1 MPLAR
6 MPPRLAWAGFNLLQ
20 LAFTLA
26 FTAGG
31 IVYALVLLAITRD
44 ADRMLRM
51 GSWMWSPVL
60 FRGAGATVIVEGRER
75 VDWSRTICS

>member
-6 MPPRLAWAGFNLLQ
+6 MPSRLAWAVFNLLQ

-31 IVYALVLLAITRD
+31 IVYALALMAITRD

-51 GSWMWSPVL
+51 GSWMWAPVL
-60 FRGAGATVIVEGRER
+60 FRGAGVTVIVEGR
-75 VDWSRTICS
+75 

>member
-6 MPPRLAWAGFNLLQ
+6 MPSRLAWAVFNLLQ

-31 IVYALVLLAITRD
+31 IVYALASLAITRD
-44 ADRMLRM
+44 ADRLLRM
-51 GSWMWSPVL
+51 GGWMWAPVL
-60 FRGAGATVIVEGRER
+60 FAVRAPPSSWKGASGWIGP
-75 VDWSRTICS
+75 RTICS